1 MCDERATST
10 LTWREAAIKVLRK
23 NKQAMHYS
31 DIAREIVENN
41 MRKAGATPAISLNT
55 ALNLSLRNEGARSP
69 FVRVAHGEYFLKELE
84 DAVDSEPETST
95 LQDEGSETLI
105 KAFGMFWE
113 RDLVQWRRGCSLIGR
128 QQVNSDSVDFSNQRG
143 IYILYDGKEVIYAG
157 RSIDRPMGDRLFEH
171 TQDRLRGRWNRFSWF
186 GVLSVKDDGV
196 LGEMESSFSSE
207 KLMET
212 FEAVLI
218 EVLEPPLN
226 RKRGDGF
233 SAIEY
238 LQVTDPNIEREE
250 VMKLLNEVQR
260 RMMNS

>member
-1 MCDERATST
+1 LN
-10 LTWREAAIKVLRK
+10 LTWREAAIIVLRD

-41 MRKAGATPAISLNT
+41 MRSAGATPATSLNT
-55 ALNLSLRNEGARSP
+55 ALNLSLRNEGSASP
-69 FVRVAHGEYFLKELE
+69 FVKVANGEYFLKELE
-84 DAVDSEPETST
+84 DATDCEPEVGVI
-95 LQDEGSETLI
+95 QDDRSETLI

-113 RDLVQWRRGCSLIGR
+113 RNLVQWRRSCSLVGR
-128 QQVNSDSVDFSNQRG
+128 QQVNSDSVDFSDQRG

-157 RSIDRPMGDRLFEH
+157 RSIDRAMGDRLFEH

-186 GVLSVKDDGV
+186 GVRDVNDNGA
-196 LGEMESSFSSE
+196 LGEVEKNFSYE
-207 KLMET
+207 RLLET

-260 RMMNS
+260 RMMNN

>member
-1 MCDERATST
+1 
-10 LTWREAAIKVLRK
+10 V
-23 NKQAMHYS
+23 
-31 DIAREIVENN
+31 
-41 MRKAGATPAISLNT
+41 
-55 ALNLSLRNEGARSP
+55 
-69 FVRVAHGEYFLKELE
+69 
-84 DAVDSEPETST
+84 
-95 LQDEGSETLI
+95 
-105 KAFGMFWE
+105 
-113 RDLVQWRRGCSLIGR
+113 IG
-128 QQVNSDSVDFSNQRG
+128 F
-143 IYILYDGKEVIYAG
+143 
-157 RSIDRPMGDRLFEH
+157 FEH

-196 LGEMESSFSSE
+196 LGEMESDFSSE
-207 KLMET
+207 KLLET